1 MEMSNAAYESNW
13 FNVSPREARC
23 LLFIMN
29 RSHRPLCLTAGKFS
43 TFSMELFSTILKTA
57 MGYLSV
63 LLTVAS
69 SDQVTSLE

>member
-43 TFSMELFSTILKTA
+43 TFSMELFSTIKFSQGVKNKA
-57 MGYLSV
+57 IVFSIR
-63 LLTVAS
+63 
-69 SDQVTSLE
+69 